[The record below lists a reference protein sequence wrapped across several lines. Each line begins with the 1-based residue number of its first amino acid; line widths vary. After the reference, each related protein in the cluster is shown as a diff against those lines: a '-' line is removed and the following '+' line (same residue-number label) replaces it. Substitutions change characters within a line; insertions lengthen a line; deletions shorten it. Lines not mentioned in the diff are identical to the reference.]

1 MLQIPTWME
10 LGFVQGTHNNNNNP
24 PPWLKWFVNDAVK
37 GIVHRADSAPIG
49 CHFFHDTESDLWE
62 VTLFVGRSEVVGGP
76 WDGTVVPTGLEVDV
90 TRVAAAFDVLPDISW
105 QAEKVLADDELG
117 PHISLCGISRE
128 QKIWFRILQ
137 NAPDWSGIGRVLHAE
152 SGDIE
157 DRW

>member
-1 MLQIPTWME
+1 ME

-90 TRVAAAFDVLPDISW
+90 TRVAAAFDIPPDISW

-117 PHISLCGISRE
+117 PHISLCGICRE

-152 SGDIE
+152 SGDVE